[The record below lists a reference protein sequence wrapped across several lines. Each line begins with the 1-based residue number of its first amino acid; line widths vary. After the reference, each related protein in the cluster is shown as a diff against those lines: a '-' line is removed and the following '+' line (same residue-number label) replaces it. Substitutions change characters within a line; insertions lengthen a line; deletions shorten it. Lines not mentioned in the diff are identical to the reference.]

1 MADMYPFDTSWQFA
15 QDRGMWPVEQ
25 ATGEVSRV
33 VIAACPLG
41 MGTHELFPVDS
52 PLWSRIAR
60 RLSHFRLADL
70 DRPLD
75 QVVPAHDAVF
85 GVAKPDHRIQT
96 LRRWPALRAALLA
109 RHGEGPVTVA
119 VYRCAPF
126 LIPTAAVLGQEVGVS
141 EPTLTRQ
148 PTSA

>member
-1 MADMYPFDTSWQFA
+1 
-15 QDRGMWPVEQ
+15 MWPVEE
-25 ATGEVSRV
+25 TTKDVSRV

-70 DRPLD
+70 DRPLEKLRTVAQLIRRKQQPLMLLSPGLKGQD
-75 QVVPAHDAVF
+75 LKSMFPHAQQF
-85 GVAKPDHRIQT
+85 GD
-96 LRRWPALRAALLA
+96 WPALRAALLA
-109 RHGEGPVTVA
+109 RHGKGPVTVA

-126 LIPTAAVLGQEVGVS
+126 LIPTAVGLGQEVGVS
-141 EPTLTRQ
+141 EPTLARQ